1 MSIDNLLSSLNED
14 NVIGL
19 MKRYNKVNR
28 WVVADI
34 PKFTAHKFPD
44 KKGIIYIN
52 KEGVRT
58 EYTYSQLDALSNAF
72 ANFLLESGLGEYDRV
87 AIYSFNSDYYV
98 ISMFG
103 TFKAKGVFVPI
114 NYLLRGRDMV
124 YQVSNSESSFLL
136 VEDPFY
142 KEVKSHLTEMQ
153 SVKKMLISNRF
164 GKVDDK
170 QFVDFEEVI
179 KGYSTKE
186 PDKILNIWDP
196 ILIMYTSGTES
207 LPKGVILTNQSVIS
221 ESVSAIIAT
230 KGDSNTVILHSL
242 PLQHVGGKTVG
253 LIPNIMIGATN
264 IIIPRPDVQ
273 LILETVEKYKVTA
286 LGTVPT
292 MWIAILNHP
301 DFRKY
306 DLSSIEVIGY
316 GASKMPVEVLKKLK
330 ELFPK
335 AKFYNYYGQTEA
347 TGVDIMLFPE
357 DHDKKLDKSGKELVF
372 SYAELMDDNGNVIK
386 DTNKIGEIVIR
397 GPQIMVGYY
406 NNAEAT
412 EKAFMYDWF
421 HSGDMGMKDD
431 EGYLQFVDRKKDM
444 IKSGGE
450 NISALEVEE
459 IIYKHPAVK
468 EVAVIGL
475 PDPKWIEV
483 VTAVVVLKDEFK
495 DKVSEEDIIKFCKQY
510 LSSFKA
516 PKRVIFLDTL
526 PKNPTG
532 KIMKNELK
540 KTLLKS

>member
-1 MSIDNLLSSLNED
+1 M
-14 NVIGL
+14 
-19 MKRYNKVNR
+19 
-28 WVVADI
+28 

-44 KKGIIYIN
+44 NKGIIYIN
-52 KEGVRT
+52 KEGVRA

-72 ANFLLESGLGEYDRV
+72 ANFLLESGLAEYDRV
-87 AIYSFNSDYYV
+87 SIYSFNSDYYV

-103 TFKAKGVFVPI
+103 VFKAKGVFVPI
-114 NYLLRGRDMV
+114 NYLLTGREMA
-124 YQVSNSESSFLL
+124 YQVNNSESSFLL
-136 VEDPFY
+136 VENLFY

-153 SVKKMLISNRF
+153 SVKKMLILNRF
-164 GKVDDK
+164 GKVEDK
-170 QFVDFEEVI
+170 QFVDFEEAI
-179 KGYSTKE
+179 KSYSTRE

-221 ESVSAIIAT
+221 EAVSAIIAS
-230 KGDSNTVILHSL
+230 KSDPNTVILHSL
-242 PLQHVGGKTVG
+242 PLQHVRGLTVG
-253 LIPNIMIGATN
+253 LIPNLIIGATN

-301 DFRKY
+301 DLRKY

-330 ELFPK
+330 ELFHK

-372 SYAELMDDNGNVIK
+372 SYVELMDDNGDVIK

-406 NNAEAT
+406 KNSEAT

-421 HSGDMGMKDD
+421 HSGDMGIRDD
-431 EGYLQFVDRKKDM
+431 ESYLQFIDRKKDM

-450 NISALEVEE
+450 NVSALEVEE

-468 EVAVIGL
+468 EVAVVGL

-495 DKVSEEDIIKFCKQY
+495 GKVVEEDIIKFCKQY
-510 LSSFKA
+510 LSSFKV
-516 PKRVIFLDTL
+516 PKRVIFLNTL

-540 KTLLKS
+540 KILLKS